1 MIFNVLIKR
10 EVTLEI
16 HEDIFIYFKY
26 FEFRESIKTIKTR
39 D

>member
-1 MIFNVLIKR
+1 MNQ

-26 FEFRESIKTIKTR
+26 FEFRGSIKTIEKR